1 MNLSFCK
8 LNDKLREESKKL
20 LAIEEMLYFYA
31 RDYAFDHDLEDLDDK
46 DLLPMFTINLLD
58 DGDTVQII
66 VEDTNTTFTDSIKDW
81 NNS

>member
-20 LAIEEMLYFYA
+20 CTIEDIVDFYVNQ
-31 RDYAFDHDLEDLDDK
+31 YKFDFDLEECDNNEI
-46 DLLPMFTINLLD
+46 LPMFRVNLLD

-66 VEDTNTTFTDSIKDW
+66 VKATDTLYTDSIKDW